1 MSQIISNLDGE
12 INIADN
18 FNRLGVKLIIY
29 GGVLELSRYNGL
41 SITHANSMLHEAFSI
56 LDGDIGDVEAF
67 YEAKKTYKDNK
78 VAVFLTGVG
87 AYLMAQLLAERPLDT
102 HILKKTFSK
111 WEALN
116 KYAAADNRKLEAK
129 EEAHEPDIMLK
140 CIVSIE
146 NRVRFYENDQPGDRD
161 DFTRVKSEV
170 RNIIANLSA
179 KFNGENVI
187 EDNYV
192 TSIEFPK
199 LNHAA
204 RFAVEFSKM
213 CPFMKNSLTIPI

>member
-1 MSQIISNLDGE
+1 MAPAFPEAPAEFKRSIVDYMSQIISNLDGE

-102 HILKKTFSK
+102 HILKK
-111 WEALN
+111 
-116 KYAAADNRKLEAK
+116 
-129 EEAHEPDIMLK
+129 
-140 CIVSIE
+140 
-146 NRVRFYENDQPGDRD
+146 
-161 DFTRVKSEV
+161 
-170 RNIIANLSA
+170 
-179 KFNGENVI
+179 NVQ
-187 EDNYV
+187 
-192 TSIEFPK
+192 
-199 LNHAA
+199 
-204 RFAVEFSKM
+204 
-213 CPFMKNSLTIPI
+213 

>member
-56 LDGDIGDVEAF
+56 LDGDVGDVEAF

-129 EEAHEPDIMLK
+129 EEVHEPDIMLK

-146 NRVRFYENDQPGDRD
+146 NRCV
-161 DFTRVKSEV
+161 
-170 RNIIANLSA
+170 L
-179 KFNGENVI
+179 
-187 EDNYV
+187 
-192 TSIEFPK
+192 
-199 LNHAA
+199 
-204 RFAVEFSKM
+204 
-213 CPFMKNSLTIPI
+213 